1 VGTLGTRT
9 LHRLA
14 GGPRAKPSWD
24 WRTSTPT
31 PKLPGADSPCAVH
44 QSGAGSQY
52 SGPLLALRSAPKRGG
67 LGVLGTSTRHSEYSE
82 YSGPLPGTHW
92 CASSA
97 CTKLI
102 FLIFHRLR
110 WFAIGLARTVISEIS
125 TVISEVSTLISEVD
139 TMLTRFCDTGTS
151 LSDRSAHIPD

>member
-1 VGTLGTRT
+1 MGLEGF
-9 LHRLA
+9 HA
-14 GGPRAKPSWD
+14 HA
-24 WRTSTPT
+24 
-31 PKLPGADSPCAVH
+31 
-44 QSGAGSQY
+44 QSARRR
-52 SGPLLALRSAPKRGG
+52 LALRRAQKRRG
-67 LGVLGTSTRHSEYSE
+67 LGVLGTSTLHSEYSE

-125 TVISEVSTLISEVD
+125 TLISEVSTVISEVD
-139 TMLTRFCDTGTS
+139 TMLTRFSGTGTS
-151 LSDRSAHIPD
+151 LSDRSAHTPDWGRPVNRNIQPV